1 MPPRVST
8 AVIMPLLRTAALTDI
23 TWSPFSRISDSRM
36 REMGMVCIMVSQ
48 VNQLKHKGFDPYV
61 GPVHGSEV
69 LISMSVSVRSEF

>member
-8 AVIMPLLRTAALTDI
+8 AVIMPLSRTAALTDI

-48 VNQLKHKGFDPYV
+48 VNQLKHKGFDLYI
-61 GPVHGSEV
+61 GPVRGSKV
-69 LISMSVSVRSEF
+69 LMSVSVSVRSEF